1 MPEGAQVGRGPA
13 GGGRWDEVSS
23 HAPPDP
29 VLAAG
34 ETAAAADERSGLRRV
49 AAAVVARTDPTEALN
64 LAAAEVAALVGAE
77 QGFVFRLVGDRVEI
91 AGADGVEES
100 PVGAVHGMLPSG
112 VIPEVV
118 RTRRPVRV
126 EGRLRPLGRE
136 NSAIHW
142 ISPVYRG
149 GIGAPVFVGTDLW
162 GVLVAGTTRDESFP
176 PGAEGRLAY
185 FAEIAGI
192 AIGNAEANERLA
204 RLAMSDPLTGL
215 ANHRAF
221 RDALDAEVERAR
233 RHSRPLA
240 LAVIDVDHFKSVND
254 THGHVAGDQALVEVA
269 ARLTRS
275 SRRGDIVARVGGEEF
290 AWLLPET
297 DRAGARRVAE
307 RARRAV
313 AARPVGLAG
322 RVTVSIGLAE
332 LAQATGGTDL
342 YRRADQ
348 ALYAAKRAGRD
359 RSVAYADPAGPV
371 VAVPPAEAVARVVGP
386 AARALARALAAHDP
400 AAAAHC
406 GRVAE
411 LAARLAAAA
420 GWPPSQVECLAEAAL
435 VHDIGTL
442 AVPRTAWRDALHD
455 EDVAVRGLRA
465 LAGAE
470 VLRDAL
476 GEDQVSWIRGH
487 AERWDGLG
495 RPDGLA
501 GAAIPEGARILAV
514 ADGWD
519 LLTAGGQDDA
529 AAREALAAAAG
540 SRYCPGSAAHLAVV
554 LDAGAG

>member
-1 MPEGAQVGRGPA
+1 MPTPEGARVGRGPA
-13 GGGRWDEVSS
+13 RTGRWEGVPP

-29 VLAAG
+29 SAGAG
-34 ETAAAADERSGLRRV
+34 ETDERSGLRRV

-64 LAAAEVAALVGAE
+64 LAAAEVAALAGAE

-91 AGADGVEES
+91 AGADGIEES
-100 PVGAVHGMLPSG
+100 PVGAVHGMLPGG

-118 RTRRPVRV
+118 RTRLPVRV

-142 ISPVYRG
+142 IRPVYRG

-162 GVLVAGTTRDESFP
+162 GVLVAGTTRDEPFP
-176 PGAEGRLAY
+176 QGAEGRLAY

-240 LAVIDVDHFKSVND
+240 LAVIDIDHFKSVND
-254 THGHVAGDQALVEVA
+254 THGHIAGDQALVEVA
-269 ARLTRS
+269 ARLTGS
-275 SRRGDIVARVGGEEF
+275 SRRGDVLARVGGEEF

-297 DRAGARRVAE
+297 DLAGARRVAE

-313 AARPVGLAG
+313 AARPVGAIG

-342 YRRADQ
+342 HRRADR

-359 RSVAYADPAGPV
+359 RSVVHADPADPGVTAPPV
-371 VAVPPAEAVARVVGP
+371 EALARAVGP
-386 AARALARALAAHDP
+386 AARALSRALAAHDP

-406 GRVAE
+406 GRVAA
-411 LAARLAAAA
+411 LAARLADAA
-420 GWPPSQVECLAEAAL
+420 GWSPARVESLAEAAL

-442 AVPRTAWRDALHD
+442 AVPRAARPQGLHD
-455 EDVAVRGLRA
+455 EDPAVRGLRA

-470 VLRDAL
+470 VLRGAL
-476 GEDQVSWIRGH
+476 REDQVAWVRGQ
-487 AERWDGLG
+487 AERWDGSG

-519 LLTAGGQDDA
+519 LLTAGGEGDA
-529 AAREALAAAAG
+529 AAARRELAAAAG
-540 SRYCPGSAAHLAVV
+540 SRYCPGSVAHLTAV
-554 LDAGAG
+554 LDAGAR